1 MNIVHYLI
9 INQRGLIME
18 LTLDGIE
25 KMRFEKEAQE
35 LFENQSHMR
44 IPEFADA
51 CFWLADKYNLS
62 TTEVDNYMVFLLKE
76 AT

>member
-1 MNIVHYLI
+1 
-9 INQRGLIME
+9 ME

-51 CFWLADKYNLS
+51 CFWLADSVCGSSLIVWFA
-62 TTEVDNYMVFLLKE
+62 EL
-76 AT
+76 